1 MKQWKNGL
9 QLIRKTK
16 FKNKHIDI
24 GVCLFVRLLIN
35 LTMMWAIYIWS
46 WNYTVKAMTIGFE

>member
-24 GVCLFVRLLIN
+24 CVCLFVRLLIN
-35 LTMMWAIYIWS
+35 LTMMWL
-46 WNYTVKAMTIGFE
+46 YTFGVGIIQ